1 LKTSLDG
8 GARLI
13 RRSGSGASCLA
24 PFDDRYAAA
33 GACGRPSR
41 LVGSRDLPPLAVRI
55 RSGVPALSDGM
66 RPI

>member
-1 LKTSLDG
+1 MKTSLDG

-33 GACGRPSR
+33 GARRRLSR
-41 LVGSRDLPPLAVRI
+41 LMGSRDLLPLAVRI

-66 RPI
+66 RPV